1 MKEGS
6 KVFSCVYVCVWVC
19 PCVSGC
25 VWVCPCVSVCVW
37 MLGGCGF
44 DSVVSEFLPRW
55 EMSSSCHFTYCTL
68 DSSWERRTWT
78 ALLSRYINVQSLR
91 RLSVPILVCAR
102 GTVKG
107 VWDHFRLLD
116 VLLCYCASEI
126 TWRYIFHTRF
136 SSFAQK
142 SPEGIEEFM
151 SGTLLYV
158 GRRKILFL
166 IYINI
171 FSAVKFA
178 VVL

>member
-1 MKEGS
+1 M
-6 KVFSCVYVCVWVC
+6 FSRVCMCVC
-19 PCVSGC
+19 GC
-25 VWVCPCVSVCVW
+25 VLVCLGVCGCVLVCLCVCGCWVGVALIQSCQ
-37 MLGGCGF
+37 
-44 DSVVSEFLPRW
+44 
-55 EMSSSCHFTYCTL
+55 SSCQDGKWAAAVTL
-68 DSSWERRTWT
+68 LIVLWTWERRTWT